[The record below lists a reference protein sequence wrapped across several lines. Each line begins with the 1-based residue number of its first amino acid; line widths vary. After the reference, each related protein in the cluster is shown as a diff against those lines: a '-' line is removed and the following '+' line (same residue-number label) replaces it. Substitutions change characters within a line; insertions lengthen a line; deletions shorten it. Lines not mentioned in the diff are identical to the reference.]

1 MGQIVSASEDYVLP
15 LSTMEVQSFCDN
27 IQALP
32 GQCTSMEAWC
42 EQLNMSSCRTRIS
55 LDLGLFLSGKW
66 RQRANS
72 CFSRLAPSNSSYTE
86 RCCLLLPLFS
96 QFDQFFQFRGL
107 PWREAPVSHTF
118 QSVRFRWWLMAREEK
133 TYVTT
138 RPGESTA
145 LPISVRSPYPWNT

>member
-1 MGQIVSASEDYVLP
+1 MLP

-107 PWREAPVSHTF
+107 PLKRGPSEPHL
-118 QSVRFRWWLMAREEK
+118 SVCAF
-133 TYVTT
+133 
-138 RPGESTA
+138 
-145 LPISVRSPYPWNT
+145 SVMTDGQGRKDICHHSSW

>member
-55 LDLGLFLSGKW
+55 FDLGLFLSGKW

-86 RCCLLLPLFS
+86 RCCLLLPLF
-96 QFDQFFQFRGL
+96 FPIRPVF
-107 PWREAPVSHTF
+107 PVSRPALKRGPSEPHL
-118 QSVRFRWWLMAREEK
+118 SVCAF
-133 TYVTT
+133 
-138 RPGESTA
+138 
-145 LPISVRSPYPWNT
+145 SVMTDGQGRKDICYHSSW